1 MSRKVNEV
9 LAGVAATA
17 IAVLLAGAGFAQVS
31 GFDTAAT
38 LPPPSASAAAAAPAP
53 GPASPPPAPFPYSAL
68 QKPPKAAAQAP
79 RGEAAGPTR
88 HTATSATPP
97 AATPAVP
104 PPAAAATP
112 APVGAR
118 LAPGQALGPVE
129 LEAFVD
135 GLVEQAMRRDHV
147 AGAVVAV
154 VQNGQVVLNKGYGL
168 DRLRPTRRVDPAR
181 TLFRLGEITQGF
193 TWISLMRE
201 IEAGHIR
208 IDAPVNVYLPQRDQV
223 RDQGYK
229 RPVTVR
235 DLIAQ
240 TPGFET
246 RVLGQLA
253 EKDPDRIRALDIY
266 ISQERPRRVREPGA
280 LPTDSPYGAALAGE
294 ALVQV
299 TGKTPQA
306 LAEAE
311 ITGPLG
317 LRRTTLRE
325 PYPGREGLP
334 EPMAPS
340 LAEDVSEGF
349 HWTGAGY
356 TARPFEYFTQLA
368 PAMSASGTASDM
380 ARFMLTVLADGSLEG
395 TTIYSPAIAR
405 SFRNAA
411 PAPAPGAA
419 PNASGFMQYDLP
431 GGFRGYGRDG
441 STLSFRARMVTIPEL
456 GLGVFVAANTD
467 TSAPLVNGLPAQLV
481 QRFYASP
488 PTAGPQGS
496 EWLRDNAGAF
506 SGVYLTTARSY
517 HGLEGFVDRVRGLA
531 RVKVS
536 PDGVLVTPGAGGAM
550 RWVPDEG
557 SSLDQPQ
564 VRFHALDG
572 VGVLAFDIQGGQ
584 AARWLA
590 PSGLAAYERVGLLFS
605 RTILIMAAA
614 ATVISALG
622 ALAGL
627 FLRDRRDFR
636 QTTIQ
641 GRTDAA
647 QLSASVLWIVA
658 VACFAAWAFS
668 AKDAA
673 RAMFGWPDARLV
685 VGSSCAL
692 VATVMT
698 VLVLGLLPIAWRG
711 GRRLDSWTTGRK
723 ARFTATTLIFCLFA
737 VLLGMWG
744 ALEPWS
750 G

>member
-1 MSRKVNEV
+1 V
-9 LAGVAATA
+9 
-17 IAVLLAGAGFAQVS
+17 IA
-31 GFDTAAT
+31 
-38 LPPPSASAAAAAPAP
+38 
-53 GPASPPPAPFPYSAL
+53 
-68 QKPPKAAAQAP
+68 
-79 RGEAAGPTR
+79 
-88 HTATSATPP
+88 
-97 AATPAVP
+97 
-104 PPAAAATP
+104 
-112 APVGAR
+112 
-118 LAPGQALGPVE
+118 PVE

-147 AGAVVAV
+147 AGAAVAV
-154 VQNGQVVLNKGYGL
+154 VQNGQVVLDKGYGL
-168 DRLRPTRRVDPAR
+168 DRLQPARQVDPAR
-181 TLFRLGEITQGF
+181 TLFRLGEITQNF

-208 IDAPVNVYLPQRDQV
+208 IGAPVNVYLPQRDQV

-235 DLIAQ
+235 DLMAQ

-246 RVLGQLA
+246 RVLGQLV
-253 EKDPDRIRALDIY
+253 ERSPGRIRPLDLY
-266 ISQERPRRVREPGA
+266 LSQERPHRVRQPGA

-311 ITGPLG
+311 IIGPLG
-317 LRRTTLRE
+317 LKRTTLRE
-325 PYPGREGLP
+325 PYPDRQDLP
-334 EPMAPS
+334 APMSPA
-340 LAEDVSEGF
+340 LAGDVSEGF
-349 HWTGAGY
+349 HWTGAAY
-356 TARPFEYFTQLA
+356 QTRPFEYFTQIA
-368 PAMSASGTASDM
+368 PAMSASATSSDM
-380 ARFMLTVLADGSLEG
+380 ARFMLAMLADGSLDG
-395 TTIYSPAIAR
+395 ASLYSPAIAR
-405 SFRNAA
+405 SFRTPA

-431 GGFRGYGRDG
+431 GGFHGYGRDG
-441 STLSFRARMVTIPEL
+441 STLSFRARMVTVPAL
-456 GLGVFVAANTD
+456 GLGVFVVANTD
-467 TSAPLVNGLPAQLV
+467 TSAPLVTGLPAQLV
-481 QRFYASP
+481 QRFYAAPPSP
-488 PTAGPQGS
+488 GSQGS

-506 SGVYLTTARSY
+506 SGVYLTTARAY

-536 PDGVLVTPGAGGAM
+536 PDGVLVTPGPGGAM
-550 RWVPDEG
+550 RWVPEEG
-557 SSLDQPQ
+557 SGLDLPQ
-564 VRFHALDG
+564 ARFRAVDG

-584 AARWLA
+584 AARWFA

-605 RTILIMAAA
+605 RTVLVAAAA
-614 ATVISALG
+614 ATVISALA

-636 QTTIQ
+636 QTSIQ
-641 GRTDAA
+641 GRADAA

-658 VACFAAWAFS
+658 VACFAAWALS

-673 RAMFGWPDARLV
+673 RAMFGWPDPRLV

-698 VLVLGLLPIAWRG
+698 ALVLGLLPIAWRG

-723 ARFTATTLIFCLFA
+723 ARFTATTVIFCLFA